1 MDKQLLKFINKEVNA
16 AEADTLITRETT
28 SNGMEYITIS
38 LKINNEYKQLYS
50 FWHNPKKKNREP
62 PVVNDNN
69 TVEEKKPKTTGGKK
83 PYLMLM
89 IKEIKALHD
98 KGVKNVAELIG
109 TVACLGENIEWNT
122 GRLIKKRTKQALK
135 YKDLQEI
142 LGYSNGKLSKILNE
156 LKEHDL
162 LFKTEEGYFISS
174 KYIKKG
180 KMERK
185 GQITVNKKL

>member
-50 FWHNPKKKNREP
+50 FWHNQKKKNREP

-185 GQITVNKKL
+185 G